1 MPTASLERATE
12 YDALFASCINR
23 AKSGESRFAPSITG
37 YPTPFLTIV
46 T

>member
-12 YDALFASCINR
+12 YNALFTSFINR
-23 AKSGESRFAPSITG
+23 AKSEENRLASSSTG